1 MEENQFSVR
10 SLHKKA
16 SLFVISR
23 LRGGFVLSR
32 EESLKQIFMYSIIL
46 AGLHVMVVP
55 SRQQPR
61 VKSAYF
67 GTLVRNS

>member
-16 SLFVISR
+16 SLLIISG

-46 AGLHVMVVP
+46 AGPHVMVVP
-55 SRQQPR
+55 SGQQPR